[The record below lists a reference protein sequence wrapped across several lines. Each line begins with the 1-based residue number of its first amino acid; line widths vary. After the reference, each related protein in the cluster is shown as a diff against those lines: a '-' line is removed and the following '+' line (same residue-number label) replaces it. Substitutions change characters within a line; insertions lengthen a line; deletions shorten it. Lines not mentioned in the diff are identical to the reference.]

1 MSFAPSASAAARIDE
16 IVARYPNAQAALLP
30 VLHVVQRDKGFIA
43 PEAEEWVA
51 GRLGLSTLLVREVL
65 SFYTLFRR
73 RPGGRHVVQVCR
85 NLSCTMAGGEAVLRR
100 IEEVLGVRAGET
112 TPDGRFSLVVVEC
125 LGNCDHAP
133 CLMIDDDDHGPV
145 TPEAAAAI
153 LGKLA

>member
-1 MSFAPSASAAARIDE
+1 MSFALSAAASARVDE

-30 VLHVVQRDKGFIA
+30 VLHVVQRDKGFVG

-51 GRLGLSTLLVREVL
+51 GWLGLSTLQVREVL

-73 RPGGRHVVQVCR
+73 RPGGRHVVRVCR
-85 NLSCTMAGGEAVLRR
+85 NLSCAMADGAAVLRR
-100 IEEVLGVRAGET
+100 IEEILGIRAGET
-112 TPDGRFSLVVVEC
+112 TPDGKFSLVTVEC

-145 TPEAAAAI
+145 TPDTAAGI